1 MNSRLLFAVLTATL
15 LAGTSAQAQG
25 WDVSVMGG
33 PTWSPHIEVG
43 GLTQGM
49 DTGYNLGGRLEYNLD
64 DWLGTRGFSLA
75 GDVFY
80 NDSHFNAAPGH
91 LSSLS
96 FMGDVIYHLD
106 TNLPF
111 GVYGG
116 AGVGAVRTAI
126 RSPGVDDSGTVL
138 GWQVLGGL
146 DYPVSDNATMFAEY
160 RYQNAHDA
168 DIGTVHGVGNTSNN
182 LSVGVKFAL

>member
-64 DWLGTRGFSLA
+64 DWLGDTRLLA
-75 GDVFY
+75 RRRRLLQR
-80 NDSHFNAAPGH
+80 P
-91 LSSLS
+91 
-96 FMGDVIYHLD
+96 
-106 TNLPF
+106 
-111 GVYGG
+111 
-116 AGVGAVRTAI
+116 RTSMRRRAI
-126 RSPGVDDSGTVL
+126 CR
-138 GWQVLGGL
+138 
-146 DYPVSDNATMFAEY
+146 
-160 RYQNAHDA
+160 R
-168 DIGTVHGVGNTSNN
+168 
-182 LSVGVKFAL
+182 